1 MLNSY
6 WLVVHVA
13 AAITATGVLMLS
25 GVVASV
31 HLGRRRY
38 ERLVTAGRA
47 PGFSAVTKMLPD
59 ARTLDRAEYRLIAF
73 GFPIWTFAVIAGAIW
88 AEAAWGHYWQW
99 DPKETWALI
108 TWIVYAAYLHARAT
122 PGLRKWAAHIA
133 VLAFATMIFNY
144 YVINIYI
151 VGKHSY
157 AGIKVATYCSALCTS
172 ALLVAGSVDGRIG
185 VGIDSDLTDQV
196 LASWA
201 GTSDPRLL
209 EILESLTHHLH
220 AFVREVA
227 PTQQEWEHGH
237 RLPDPTGQIVHR
249 RPARSSSCSPTSSA
263 CRCWWTD
270 PNHRPPGAHQLHR
283 AGPFHLVDSPP
294 GIWATTSRSTVTR
307 SPAWWHGRVIGST
320 ANPLAGAE
328 IDVWQTNEDGF
339 YDVQQPDLQP
349 AGEPARS
356 VPADE
361 EGRFW
366 FRSRSCPRFYP
377 IPDRRSRR
385 CPAARPPAVTRT
397 ARRTCTSSS
406 PRRATAR

>member
-1 MLNSY
+1 MPHPELAHLSDALFKVTLTFYVLAAVAFLAELAFGRRGLVRTLETRTAVAVPEERALVGAGAPVPVDPPEPPVLANQPEESRRWLRVGAIAFGLTVVGWMFHVAEVVTRGIGVMRVPWGNMYEFSSAICLVAVTSFLVITLQKRVNHLGSFVMVPVVLYMGLAGTVLYAKAEQLQPVLNSY

-144 YVINIYI
+144 YIINIYI

-157 AGIKVATYCSALCTS
+157 AGI
-172 ALLVAGSVDGRIG
+172 
-185 VGIDSDLTDQV
+185 
-196 LASWA
+196 
-201 GTSDPRLL
+201 P
-209 EILESLTHHLH
+209 H
-220 AFVREVA
+220 
-227 PTQQEWEHGH
+227 
-237 RLPDPTGQIVHR
+237 
-249 RPARSSSCSPTSSA
+249 
-263 CRCWWTD
+263 
-270 PNHRPPGAHQLHR
+270 
-283 AGPFHLVDSPP
+283 
-294 GIWATTSRSTVTR
+294 
-307 SPAWWHGRVIGST
+307 
-320 ANPLAGAE
+320 
-328 IDVWQTNEDGF
+328 
-339 YDVQQPDLQP
+339 
-349 AGEPARS
+349 
-356 VPADE
+356 
-361 EGRFW
+361 
-366 FRSRSCPRFYP
+366 
-377 IPDRRSRR
+377 
-385 CPAARPPAVTRT
+385 
-397 ARRTCTSSS
+397 
-406 PRRATAR
+406 